1 MTALELCEL
10 EIVISPVTLSELLG
24 ANVTFKVAF
33 CPGDSVRG
41 VVIPLTCTSVA
52 LTVICDSVT
61 LEFPVLVTVTLF
73 ELELPA
79 FRLPK
84 DRLVGLAV
92 TVTVFATP
100 VPFTETVD
108 GEPGALLTME
118 TAPVRVPAVAGANLT
133 ANAAF

>member
-1 MTALELCEL
+1 MTVTAGCNPAPLTATTALAPCAL

-33 CPGDSVRG
+33 CPGVRVRG

-61 LEFPVLVTVTLF
+61 LEFPVLLTVTLF

-84 DRLVGLAV
+84 ERLVGLAV
-92 TVTVFATP
+92 RVTVFATP
-100 VPFTETVD
+100 LPFRETVD
-108 GEPGALLTME
+108 GEPGALLAIE
-118 TAPVRVPAVAGANLT
+118 TVPV
-133 ANAAF
+133 